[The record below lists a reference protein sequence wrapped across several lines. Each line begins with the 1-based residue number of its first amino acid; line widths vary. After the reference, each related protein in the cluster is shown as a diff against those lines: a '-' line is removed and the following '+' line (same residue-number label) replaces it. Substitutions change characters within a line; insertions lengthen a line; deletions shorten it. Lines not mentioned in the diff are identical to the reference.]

1 MSLKKPKSRQNIT
14 GSGKKNPE
22 KIKKAVPAK
31 KSGEIEYKCR
41 VYFAYN
47 SSKKTQNYAVE
58 IETTKLFSVLN
69 YNISFESKKT
79 KNVIDI
85 KILGLKATNNYTNEP
100 GPAAAVIYFEELYGN
115 QIINIIK
122 QDGGVNSAV
131 FNFNVF
137 KKSIGLIEEFVPP
150 EKNNSRFCTFE
161 IAEEKFR
168 FA

>member
-1 MSLKKPKSRQNIT
+1 MSLKKPKSRPDIP
-14 GSGKKNPE
+14 GSRKKNPE
-22 KIKKAVPAK
+22 KIKEAVPAK
-31 KSGEIEYKCR
+31 KSSEIEYKCR

-47 SSKKTQNYAVE
+47 PSKKPQNYALE

-85 KILGLKATNNYTNEP
+85 NIMGLKATNNYTNEP

-137 KKSIGLIEEFVPP
+137 KKSIELLEEFVPP
-150 EKNNSRFCTFE
+150 GKNNSRFCDFE
-161 IAEEKFR
+161 VAKEKFR